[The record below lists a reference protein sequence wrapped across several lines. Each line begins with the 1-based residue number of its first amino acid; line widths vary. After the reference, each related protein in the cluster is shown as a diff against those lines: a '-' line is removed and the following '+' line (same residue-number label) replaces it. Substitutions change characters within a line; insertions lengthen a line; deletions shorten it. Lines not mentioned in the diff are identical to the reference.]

1 MNKRF
6 DVKFLHRL
14 LNEVID
20 LPYIISNLNKHKY
33 HYYHHDNQTE
43 SNLSYTNY
51 NPAEGIIS
59 KYLEI
64 LLSVNVDEFETAFKV
79 FKLLCNLEKQLVE
92 LSSKK
97 NTSNYVSAHLV
108 KNLISNWILN
118 PNLFSSTRQFEKNHF
133 VKSVLI
139 HLITNEMYDPN
150 DCTAVYNAEHCL
162 VSNNLLNHC
171 VRLIFKSKTGYQ
183 LELIYDLMRT
193 LIQYGANPK

>member
-1 MNKRF
+1 M
-6 DVKFLHRL
+6 
-14 LNEVID
+14 
-20 LPYIISNLNKHKY
+20 NKHKY

-108 KNLISNWILN
+108 KNLIHICMLIGYIFFIANFI
-118 PNLFSSTRQFEKNHF
+118 TR
-133 VKSVLI
+133 
-139 HLITNEMYDPN
+139 
-150 DCTAVYNAEHCL
+150 C
-162 VSNNLLNHC
+162 
-171 VRLIFKSKTGYQ
+171 
-183 LELIYDLMRT
+183 
-193 LIQYGANPK
+193 